1 VSAAARSRAARAGPA
16 RSARDF
22 YVQLMRDSQPR
33 PGLLAERE
41 RWLRSV
47 RVEGRE
53 ERLFEFELL
62 LRGIERYFQ
71 AHNLPLDAEVRPV
84 VTRDFGEELR
94 DVRDTL
100 EQAIR
105 LARRLLDPGHE
116 QKMVFRHYLGSQ
128 AVDDRVR
135 RALLED
141 EVEQETPQESLFLIA
156 QSFESLRVVVDHLLE
171 VETVGYRVFHEVGSL
186 AVRAILQNR
195 YFRPFRPLEFCL
207 EFDRIRSVPVL
218 DALRLLPDP
227 ERQLFTTAFLGL
239 FRLLHSLA
247 YLRPA
252 ADRPSDRRVRVL
264 LALLRSEALT
274 LAGYLRSEVAP
285 NTATRSW
292 QHAALRTSRDMVQR
306 TRSISRSLAAEGGAD
321 EATLATAVK
330 DFAGLFEGAV
340 VGLARAVEARGA
352 GEGYGRLVS
361 PTLMA
366 QRLRNDLWV
375 SGQLAREAAAA
386 LAGPGEA
393 GPALDALLRF
403 QEYFQ
408 DGSYQL
414 LRYGDVEG
422 VDRFLAI
429 LAEATQ
435 APVGP
440 VARARLAEDCTLFAD
455 AAEALFVLVG
465 RRADVAGRRFDRSH
479 AEAVLD
485 RFRR

>member
-1 VSAAARSRAARAGPA
+1 VSAAARPQAARVGPA
-16 RSARDF
+16 RTARDF
-22 YVQLMRDSQPR
+22 YVRLMRDSQPR
-33 PGLLAERE
+33 PALLAERE

-47 RVEGRE
+47 KVEGRE

-71 AHNLPLDAEVRPV
+71 LHNLPIDAEARPV
-84 VTRDFGEELR
+84 VTRDFSEELR
-94 DVRDTL
+94 DVRDTVQ
-100 EQAIR
+100 QAIR

-116 QKMVFRHYLGSQ
+116 QKMTFRHYLGSQ

-141 EVEQETPQESLFLIA
+141 EVEQETPQESLFLIS
-156 QSFESLRVVVDHLLE
+156 QSFESLRVVVDHLLDL
-171 VETVGYRVFHEVGSL
+171 ETVGYRLFHEVGSL

-252 ADRPSDRRVRVL
+252 ADRPADRRARVL
-264 LALLRSEALT
+264 LALVRSEALT
-274 LAGYLRSEVAP
+274 LAGYLRTEVAP
-285 NTATRSW
+285 NTATRLW
-292 QHAALRTSRDMVQR
+292 QHAALRTARDVVQR
-306 TRSISRSLAAEGGAD
+306 TRSISRSLAGEGAAD
-321 EATLATAVK
+321 EERVSTAVRN
-330 DFAGLFEGAV
+330 FGGLFEGAV

-352 GEGYGRLVS
+352 SEGYARLVS

-386 LAGPGEA
+386 LASPGDAAAPLE
-393 GPALDALLRF
+393 ALLRF
-403 QEYFQ
+403 QSYFQ

-414 LRYGDVEG
+414 LRYGDVEA
-422 VDRFLAI
+422 VDRFLGI
-429 LAEATQ
+429 LAEASQ
-435 APVGP
+435 APEGP
-440 VARARLAEDCTLFAD
+440 LARARLAEDCTLFAD
-455 AAEALFVLVG
+455 TAEALFVLVG
-465 RRADVAGRRFDRSH
+465 RRSDVAGRRFDRAH